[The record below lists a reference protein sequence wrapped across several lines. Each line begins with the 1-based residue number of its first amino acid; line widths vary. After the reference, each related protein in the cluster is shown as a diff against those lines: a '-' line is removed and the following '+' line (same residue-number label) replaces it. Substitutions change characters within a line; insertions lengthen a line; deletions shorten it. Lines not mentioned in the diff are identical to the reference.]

1 MGDDSQRLELWSSL
15 GSLQT
20 AGQNGQSFLL
30 AALTAYV
37 TLGRSLVS
45 FIYSLSLAAFVYFL
59 SLISLPPHFRR
70 DGFSL
75 EESTAPQPTQNQLCA
90 SR

>member
-1 MGDDSQRLELWSSL
+1 MGEGLLTGAGTTQNSTTKCHPMGDDSQRLELWSSL

-37 TLGRSLVS
+37 TLGKEEPCV
-45 FIYSLSLAAFVYFL
+45 FVKF
-59 SLISLPPHFRR
+59 
-70 DGFSL
+70 
-75 EESTAPQPTQNQLCA
+75 
-90 SR
+90 